1 MFFRQDSLVVVDF
14 IPGGSKP
21 FFEPFELGVDWFEFG
36 MVSMDTLP
44 DGRLIQNWT
53 HGRKLEGVKSLH

>member
-1 MFFRQDSLVVVDF
+1 MFFRHDSLVVVDF
-14 IPGGSKP
+14 IPGGS
-21 FFEPFELGVDWFEFG
+21 EPFSEPFVLGVDWFEFG

-53 HGRKLEGVKSLH
+53 RGLK